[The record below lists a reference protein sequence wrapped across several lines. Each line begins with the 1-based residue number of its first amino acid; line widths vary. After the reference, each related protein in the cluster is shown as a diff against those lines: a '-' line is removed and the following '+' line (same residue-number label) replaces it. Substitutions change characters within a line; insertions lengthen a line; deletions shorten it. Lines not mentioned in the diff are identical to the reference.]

1 MSVPPSPGLDPA
13 QAACNPDLVWY
24 HPVFCQF
31 ALPVAETKGS
41 WRREAGSL
49 ALAIETASPDQ
60 PTASGWCLRLLL
72 MHLCDQA
79 VRTGNPAVEM
89 GADAAALA
97 ATLGLPQTEPVL
109 QQIAE
114 QAERMVG
121 AKLTVT
127 EGQATLG
134 VLDARGQ
141 SRRAAAEW
149 RLRIRLNARFHASL
163 VERAVALDRRIVTAL
178 AAEPL
183 ALDAHAWIRHL
194 LQHQPAGETAT
205 VPWGELL
212 KRFGLPGQDLAAF
225 RAGFEDALRMVFA
238 ADFSISLAA
247 DDEGVTV
254 GVAAPQAEVPAAAP
268 APVEMPS
275 EVSVKMPVAMPAQVA
290 AEAPQPERA
299 PRRREQAPRREPEP
313 EPVAAAQA
321 PRPPAAPEPYHAA
334 PRTNAPVQQAPMQQ
348 ASVQRPEA
356 GGAIRIGSHLTGLP
370 VVIWLRRGDAHE
382 QAVIAATPGTRM
394 DPDRLTLLMLEPL
407 IMQVSGGLNQGEF
420 DKVSAWAMANR
431 DLIDQVWEGEIGS
444 FEEVASRVKKVPAPG
459 WR

>member
-1 MSVPPSPGLDPA
+1 MSVPPSTGLDSA
-13 QAACNPDLVWY
+13 QAVCNPDLVWY

-49 ALAIETASPDQ
+49 GLAIETASSEQ

-79 VRTGNPAVEM
+79 VRTGNPAVEL

-114 QAERMVG
+114 QAERLVG
-121 AKLTVT
+121 AKLTVS
-127 EGQATLG
+127 EAQATLG

-149 RLRIRLNARFHASL
+149 RPRIRLNARFHASL

-212 KRFGLPGQDLAAF
+212 NRFGLPGQDLAAF

-254 GVAAPQAEVPAAAP
+254 GVAAPQAE
-268 APVEMPS
+268 APVEMPV
-275 EVSVKMPVAMPAQVA
+275 EAPVEMPVQAV
-290 AEAPQPERA
+290 AEAPQPEPA
-299 PRRREQAPRREPEP
+299 PRRREQAPRREA
-313 EPVAAAQA
+313 EPVAAADPA
-321 PRPPAAPEPYHAA
+321 PRPAPEPHRAA
-334 PRTNAPVQQAPMQQ
+334 PRANAPAPQAPVQQAPTQQ
-348 ASVQRPEA
+348 APVQQRPEA

-431 DLIDQVWEGEIGS
+431 DLIDQVWEGQIGS

>member
-1 MSVPPSPGLDPA
+1 MSVPPSTGLDPA

-31 ALPVAETKGS
+31 AFPATETKGS
-41 WRREAGSL
+41 WRREAGPL
-49 ALAIETASPDQ
+49 ALAIETASPEQ
-60 PTASGWCLRLLL
+60 PIASGWCLRLLL

-79 VRTGNPAVEM
+79 MRTGNPAVEM

-114 QAERMVG
+114 QAERLVA

-141 SRRAAAEW
+141 SRRAASEW
-149 RLRIRLNARFHASL
+149 RPRIRLNARFHASL

-212 KRFGLPGQDLAAF
+212 NRFGLPGQDLAAF

-254 GVAAPQAEVPAAAP
+254 GVAAPQAEAPAAAP
-268 APVEMPS
+268 APVEMPF
-275 EVSVKMPVAMPAQVA
+275 EAPVEMPVAMPAQAVA
-290 AEAPQPERA
+290 EVPQPEPA

-313 EPVAAAQA
+313 VATPPHPA
-321 PRPPAAPEPYHAA
+321 PRPAAVPEPHHAA
-334 PRTNAPVQQAPMQQ
+334 PRANVPAPHAP
-348 ASVQRPEA
+348 VQRPEA

-431 DLIDQVWEGEIGS
+431 DLIDQVWEGQIGS